1 MTTATVQAFANIAF
15 TKYRGNHDNALRLPA
30 NGSISMNLEGLYTRT
45 TVSVRNVAP
54 DVDFFYDPFDPHAGE
69 TIAFTGFF
77 FDPGELD
84 THTITWN
91 FGDGS
96 DPVTGQGLE
105 VTHVYQQPGTYE
117 VTLTIADDDGSQG
130 VASATLTLAEPPTP
144 TPTPTDAST
153 PTYMPT
159 ETPTPTDTP
168 TETPTPTATFTP
180 FESIQALQS
189 SVEVYVASG
198 QIAQQMRNPLVSKLQ
213 NAANS
218 LANGQTNAAINQ
230 LNAFINQVQAQRGK
244 KISEAAT
251 DDLISQAEAIIAR
264 LGATPTPAPTAG

>member
-1 MTTATVQAFANIAF
+1 MCALVSQWWYHHSMTTATVQAFANIAF

-144 TPTPTDAST
+144 TPTPT
-153 PTYMPT
+153 
-159 ETPTPTDTP
+159 
-168 TETPTPTATFTP
+168 ATFTP